1 MSNKSPI
8 NLFTPVVLLNGLVTD
23 KNTYTKERKMLLL
36 KYKNKLNINSM
47 KNPQLKEPFN
57 EIEDNTNKE
66 MELSE
71 DEDDEDEVKIVSNLD
86 NVISRNKEKEN
97 KNQDNIKFKINKE
110 KEELKDISKSLNKQN
125 PKIDLAES
133 KSYPKKKKNKTMNRT
148 DIKRQKKTKKEK
160 EEIEEGDNKSQIII
174 PNFSDQ
180 LDLPISK
187 SINIIDSNEDNM
199 NNVKKISKNSIS
211 KKYQR
216 NPFIT
221 RKKEE
226 KIEIKLDYKNIQ
238 KVSTYEDINKSRK
251 NNEPGLFISL
261 FDENDLMNIIEE
273 KSNMFMMNKK
283 FKKEKK
289 ENVIISSKDN
299 EIDLTKELFY
309 LLKKNKNLEL
319 FNKLSPE
326 KNNILQYMPIHY
338 TGINTFGYMNIY
350 YCSNSSNNVNN
361 KNDDE
366 IHFITNYFNDKNGE
380 YILQFRK
387 YILNLSC
394 FKSNEICQNDKDYNI
409 YHIIIPKKSIN
420 KININL
426 DQEKSLESLI
436 SKLNCDYYFY
446 CQRPG
451 ELFIIEPESILLSY
465 YSKESQGRIP
475 FNEKNYLIMFWNKMN
490 TDSFSDYLIL
500 QNLCKNG
507 KYKNFPLVNTL
518 VNLVDKNYVN
528 LSNDIIKIILE
539 IYNDM
544 DNSENINKYIK
555 EINDNNIRFHK
566 LYINGIYLCQHC
578 QQEIFNFYVYTSKYK
593 SNALNFDKN
602 HFNKNMII
610 ENENNEDYIDDM
622 SSGEYICINCA
633 YGKNYFTEEKNIIFF
648 KYTKEE
654 LKNFI
659 TKITSK
665 INNVRNREKKDI
677 NQFNFSLKRKDDC
690 INVDEFLLKI
700 DGPLRTL
707 DKELTTVDKYLK
719 LLDKKNE
726 INNAN
731 NNNENNDLIN
741 IDPLDP
747 SNFKNNIEDKDIYEK
762 MDLDFMHQMDVSYG
776 LVEPKMMSSNHSN
789 KNNEKINFIPL
800 NSTNIFNLSDNE
812 KDDSGIKG
820 HISEDS
826 KSKEKDKKYNNNIKG
841 NRKNKKKNT
850 TSLADVIFNGEFYL
864 NHFFLN
870 LHFINFN

>member
-23 KNTYTKERKMLLL
+23 KNTYSKERKMLLL

-160 EEIEEGDNKSQIII
+160 EEREEGDNKSQIII

-226 KIEIKLDYKNIQ
+226 KIEIKLEYKNIQ
-238 KVSTYEDINKSRK
+238 KVSTYEDINKLRK

-299 EIDLTKELFY
+299 EIDLTKDLFY
-309 LLKKNKNLEL
+309 LLKKNNNFEL

-366 IHFITNYFNDKNGE
+366 IHFITNYFNDKNEE

-394 FKSNEICQNDKDYNI
+394 FKSNENCQNDKDYNI

-446 CQRPG
+446 CQHPG
-451 ELFIIEPESILLSY
+451 ELLIIEPESILLSY

-507 KYKNFPLVNTL
+507 KYKNFPIVNTL

-544 DNSENINKYIK
+544 DNYENINKYIK

-719 LLDKKNE
+719 LLVKKNE

-850 TSLADVIFNGEFYL
+850 TSLADVIFNGEF
-864 NHFFLN
+864 
-870 LHFINFN
+870 

>member
-23 KNTYTKERKMLLL
+23 KNTYTKEKKMLLL

-226 KIEIKLDYKNIQ
+226 KIEIKLVYKNIQ
-238 KVSTYEDINKSRK
+238 KVSTYEDISKLRK

-366 IHFITNYFNDKNGE
+366 IHFITNYFNDKNEE

-500 QNLCKNG
+500 QNLCKNV
-507 KYKNFPLVNTL
+507 KYKNFPIVNTL

-544 DNSENINKYIK
+544 DNYENINKYIK

-719 LLDKKNE
+719 LLVKKNE
-726 INNAN
+726 INNA

-826 KSKEKDKKYNNNIKG
+826 KSKEKDKKYNNNNIKG

-850 TSLADVIFNGEFYL
+850 TSLADVIFNGEF
-864 NHFFLN
+864 
-870 LHFINFN
+870 

>member
-1 MSNKSPI
+1 MNNKSPI

-23 KNTYTKERKMLLL
+23 KNTYSKERKMLLL

-226 KIEIKLDYKNIQ
+226 KIEIKLEYKNIQ
-238 KVSTYEDINKSRK
+238 KVSTYEDINKLRK

-261 FDENDLMNIIEE
+261 FDENALMNIIEE

-350 YCSNSSNNVNN
+350 YCSNSSNNLNN

-366 IHFITNYFNDKNGE
+366 IHFITNYFNDKNEE

-451 ELFIIEPESILLSY
+451 ELFIIEPESILISY

-507 KYKNFPLVNTL
+507 KYKNFPIVNTL

-544 DNSENINKYIK
+544 DNYENINKYIK

-850 TSLADVIFNGEFYL
+850 TSLADVIFNGEF
-864 NHFFLN
+864 
-870 LHFINFN
+870 

>member
-226 KIEIKLDYKNIQ
+226 KIEIKLEYKNIQ
-238 KVSTYEDINKSRK
+238 KVSTYEDINKLRK

-261 FDENDLMNIIEE
+261 FDENALMNIIEE

-366 IHFITNYFNDKNGE
+366 IHFITNYFNDKNEE

-507 KYKNFPLVNTL
+507 KYKNFPIVNTL

-544 DNSENINKYIK
+544 DNYENINKYIK

-719 LLDKKNE
+719 LLVKKNE

-850 TSLADVIFNGEFYL
+850 TSLADVIFNGEF
-864 NHFFLN
+864 
-870 LHFINFN
+870 

>member
-226 KIEIKLDYKNIQ
+226 KIEIKLEYKNIQ
-238 KVSTYEDINKSRK
+238 KVSTYEDINKLRK

-366 IHFITNYFNDKNGE
+366 IHFITNYFNDKNEE

-436 SKLNCDYYFY
+436 SKLNGDYYFY

-507 KYKNFPLVNTL
+507 KYKNFPIVNTL

-544 DNSENINKYIK
+544 DNYENINKYIK

-719 LLDKKNE
+719 LLVKKNE

-762 MDLDFMHQMDVSYG
+762 TDLDFMHQMDVSYG

-850 TSLADVIFNGEFYL
+850 TSLADVIFNGEF
-864 NHFFLN
+864 
-870 LHFINFN
+870 

>member
-226 KIEIKLDYKNIQ
+226 KIEIKLEYKNIQ
-238 KVSTYEDINKSRK
+238 KVSTYEDISKLRK

-507 KYKNFPLVNTL
+507 KYKNFPIVNTL

-544 DNSENINKYIK
+544 DNYENINKYIK

-665 INNVRNREKKDI
+665 INNVRNKEKKEI

-719 LLDKKNE
+719 LLVKKNE

-850 TSLADVIFNGEFYL
+850 TSLADVIFNGEF
-864 NHFFLN
+864 
-870 LHFINFN
+870 

>member
-238 KVSTYEDINKSRK
+238 KVSTYEDINKLRK

-507 KYKNFPLVNTL
+507 KYKNFPIVNTL

-544 DNSENINKYIK
+544 DNYENINKYIK

-719 LLDKKNE
+719 LLVKKNE

-850 TSLADVIFNGEFYL
+850 TSLADVIFNGEF
-864 NHFFLN
+864 
-870 LHFINFN
+870 

>member
-97 KNQDNIKFKINKE
+97 KNQNNIKFKINKE

-238 KVSTYEDINKSRK
+238 KVSTYEDINKLRK

-366 IHFITNYFNDKNGE
+366 IHFITNYFNDKNEE

-446 CQRPG
+446 CQHPG
-451 ELFIIEPESILLSY
+451 ELLIIEPESILLSY

-507 KYKNFPLVNTL
+507 KYKNFPIVNTL

-544 DNSENINKYIK
+544 DNYENINKYIK

-719 LLDKKNE
+719 LLVKKNE

-850 TSLADVIFNGEFYL
+850 TSLADVIFNGEF
-864 NHFFLN
+864 
-870 LHFINFN
+870 

>member
-23 KNTYTKERKMLLL
+23 KNTYSKERKMLLL

-238 KVSTYEDINKSRK
+238 KVSTYEDINKLRK

-366 IHFITNYFNDKNGE
+366 IHFITNYFNDKNEE

-507 KYKNFPLVNTL
+507 KYKNFPIVNTL

-544 DNSENINKYIK
+544 DNYENINKYIK

-719 LLDKKNE
+719 LLVKKNE

-850 TSLADVIFNGEFYL
+850 TSLADVIFNGEF
-864 NHFFLN
+864 
-870 LHFINFN
+870 

>member
-160 EEIEEGDNKSQIII
+160 EEREEGDNKSQIII

-226 KIEIKLDYKNIQ
+226 KIEIKLEYKNIQ
-238 KVSTYEDINKSRK
+238 KVSTYEDINKLRK

-289 ENVIISSKDN
+289 ENAIISSKDN

-366 IHFITNYFNDKNGE
+366 IHFITNYFNDKNEE

-394 FKSNEICQNDKDYNI
+394 FKSNENCQNDKDYNI

-446 CQRPG
+446 CQHPG
-451 ELFIIEPESILLSY
+451 ELLIIEPESILLSY

-507 KYKNFPLVNTL
+507 KYKNFPIVNTL

-544 DNSENINKYIK
+544 DNYENINKYIK

-719 LLDKKNE
+719 LLVKKNE

-850 TSLADVIFNGEFYL
+850 TSLADVIFNGEF
-864 NHFFLN
+864 
-870 LHFINFN
+870 

>member
-23 KNTYTKERKMLLL
+23 KNTYSKERKMLLL

-226 KIEIKLDYKNIQ
+226 KIEIKLEYKNIQ
-238 KVSTYEDINKSRK
+238 KVSTYEDINKLRK

-350 YCSNSSNNVNN
+350 YCSNSSNNLNN

-366 IHFITNYFNDKNGE
+366 IHFITNYFNDKNEE

-507 KYKNFPLVNTL
+507 KYKNFPIVNTL

-544 DNSENINKYIK
+544 DNYENINKYIK

-566 LYINGIYLCQHC
+566 LYINRIYLCQHC

-850 TSLADVIFNGEFYL
+850 TSLADVIFNGEF
-864 NHFFLN
+864 
-870 LHFINFN
+870 

>member
-23 KNTYTKERKMLLL
+23 KNTYSKERKMLLL

-199 NNVKKISKNSIS
+199 NNVKKISKNNIS

-238 KVSTYEDINKSRK
+238 KVSTYEDINKLRK

-299 EIDLTKELFY
+299 EIDLTKDLFY
-309 LLKKNKNLEL
+309 LLKKNNNFEL

-507 KYKNFPLVNTL
+507 KYKNFPIVNTL

-544 DNSENINKYIK
+544 DNYENINKYIK

-719 LLDKKNE
+719 LLVKKNE

-850 TSLADVIFNGEFYL
+850 ISLADVIFNGEF
-864 NHFFLN
+864 
-870 LHFINFN
+870 

>member
-238 KVSTYEDINKSRK
+238 KVSTYEDINKLRK

-366 IHFITNYFNDKNGE
+366 IHFITNYFNDKNEE

-507 KYKNFPLVNTL
+507 KYKNFPIVNTL

-544 DNSENINKYIK
+544 DNYENINKYIK

-719 LLDKKNE
+719 LLVKKNE

-850 TSLADVIFNGEFYL
+850 TSLADVIFNGEF
-864 NHFFLN
+864 
-870 LHFINFN
+870 

>member
-1 MSNKSPI
+1 M
-8 NLFTPVVLLNGLVTD
+8 NLVLLNGLVTD

-174 PNFSDQ
+174 PNFSEQ

-238 KVSTYEDINKSRK
+238 KVSTYEDINKLRK

-366 IHFITNYFNDKNGE
+366 IHFITNYFNDKNEE

-507 KYKNFPLVNTL
+507 KYKNFPIVNTL

-544 DNSENINKYIK
+544 DNYENINKYIK

-602 HFNKNMII
+602 HCNKNMII

-850 TSLADVIFNGEFYL
+850 TSLADVIFNGEF
-864 NHFFLN
+864 
-870 LHFINFN
+870 

>member
-23 KNTYTKERKMLLL
+23 KNTYSKERKMLLL

-226 KIEIKLDYKNIQ
+226 KIEIKLEYKNIQ
-238 KVSTYEDINKSRK
+238 KVSTYEDINKLRK

-366 IHFITNYFNDKNGE
+366 IHFITNYFNDKNEE

-446 CQRPG
+446 CQHPG
-451 ELFIIEPESILLSY
+451 ELLIIEPESILLSY

-475 FNEKNYLIMFWNKMN
+475 FNEKNYLILFWNKMN

-507 KYKNFPLVNTL
+507 KYKNFPIVNTL

-544 DNSENINKYIK
+544 DNYENINKYIK

-707 DKELTTVDKYLK
+707 DKELITVDKYLK
-719 LLDKKNE
+719 LLVKKNE

-850 TSLADVIFNGEFYL
+850 TSLADVIFNGEF
-864 NHFFLN
+864 
-870 LHFINFN
+870 

>member
-23 KNTYTKERKMLLL
+23 KNTYSKERKMLLL

-226 KIEIKLDYKNIQ
+226 KIEIKLEYKNIQ
-238 KVSTYEDINKSRK
+238 KVSTYEDINKLRK

-366 IHFITNYFNDKNGE
+366 IHFITNYFNDKNEE

-446 CQRPG
+446 CQHPG
-451 ELFIIEPESILLSY
+451 ELLIIEPESILLSY

-475 FNEKNYLIMFWNKMN
+475 FNEKNYLILFWNKMN

-507 KYKNFPLVNTL
+507 KYKNFPIVNTL

-850 TSLADVIFNGEFYL
+850 TSLADVIFNGEF
-864 NHFFLN
+864 
-870 LHFINFN
+870 

>member
-226 KIEIKLDYKNIQ
+226 KIGIKLEYKNIQ
-238 KVSTYEDINKSRK
+238 KVSTYEDISKLRK

-507 KYKNFPLVNTL
+507 KYKNFPIVNTL

-544 DNSENINKYIK
+544 DNYENINKYIK

-719 LLDKKNE
+719 LLVKKNE

-850 TSLADVIFNGEFYL
+850 TSLADVIFNGEF
-864 NHFFLN
+864 
-870 LHFINFN
+870 

>member
-226 KIEIKLDYKNIQ
+226 KIEIKLEYKNIQ
-238 KVSTYEDINKSRK
+238 KVSTYEDINKLRK

-366 IHFITNYFNDKNGE
+366 IHFITNYFNDKNEE

-507 KYKNFPLVNTL
+507 KYKNFPIVNTL

-544 DNSENINKYIK
+544 DNYENINKYIK

-719 LLDKKNE
+719 LLVKKNE

-850 TSLADVIFNGEFYL
+850 TSLADVIFNGEF
-864 NHFFLN
+864 
-870 LHFINFN
+870 

>member
-23 KNTYTKERKMLLL
+23 KNTYSKERKMLLL

-226 KIEIKLDYKNIQ
+226 KIEIKLEYKNIQ
-238 KVSTYEDINKSRK
+238 KVSTYEDINKLRK

-326 KNNILQYMPIHY
+326 KTNILQYMPIHY

-366 IHFITNYFNDKNGE
+366 IHFITNYFNDKNEE

-507 KYKNFPLVNTL
+507 KYKNFPIVNTL

-544 DNSENINKYIK
+544 DNYENINKYIK

-719 LLDKKNE
+719 LLVKKNE

-850 TSLADVIFNGEFYL
+850 TSLADVIFNGEF
-864 NHFFLN
+864 
-870 LHFINFN
+870 

>member
-226 KIEIKLDYKNIQ
+226 KIEIKLEYKNIQ
-238 KVSTYEDINKSRK
+238 KVSTYEDISKLRK

-350 YCSNSSNNVNN
+350 YCSNCSNNVNN
-361 KNDDE
+361 KNEDE
-366 IHFITNYFNDKNGE
+366 IHFITNYFNDKNEE

-451 ELFIIEPESILLSY
+451 ELLIIEPESILLSY

-507 KYKNFPLVNTL
+507 KYKNFPIVNTL

-544 DNSENINKYIK
+544 DNYENINKYIK

-622 SSGEYICINCA
+622 YSGEYICINCA

-665 INNVRNREKKDI
+665 INNVRNKEKKEI

-719 LLDKKNE
+719 LLVKKNE

-850 TSLADVIFNGEFYL
+850 TSLADVIFNGEF
-864 NHFFLN
+864 
-870 LHFINFN
+870 

>member
-226 KIEIKLDYKNIQ
+226 KIEIKLEYKNIQ
-238 KVSTYEDINKSRK
+238 KVSTYEDINKLRK

-289 ENVIISSKDN
+289 ENVVISSKDN
-299 EIDLTKELFY
+299 EIDLTKDLFY
-309 LLKKNKNLEL
+309 LLKKNNNFEL

-366 IHFITNYFNDKNGE
+366 IHFITNYFNDKNEE

-507 KYKNFPLVNTL
+507 KYKNFPIVNTL

-544 DNSENINKYIK
+544 DNYENINKYIK

-610 ENENNEDYIDDM
+610 ENENNEDYKDDM

-719 LLDKKNE
+719 LLVKKNE

-850 TSLADVIFNGEFYL
+850 TSLADVIFNGEF
-864 NHFFLN
+864 
-870 LHFINFN
+870 

>member
-187 SINIIDSNEDNM
+187 SINIIYSNEDNM

-226 KIEIKLDYKNIQ
+226 KIEIKLEYKNIQ
-238 KVSTYEDINKSRK
+238 KVSTYEDINKLRK

-261 FDENDLMNIIEE
+261 FDENELMNIIEE

-338 TGINTFGYMNIY
+338 IGINTFGYMNIY

-366 IHFITNYFNDKNGE
+366 IHFITNYFNDKNEE

-507 KYKNFPLVNTL
+507 KYKNFPIVNTL

-544 DNSENINKYIK
+544 DNYENINKYIK

-719 LLDKKNE
+719 LLVKKNE

-850 TSLADVIFNGEFYL
+850 TSLADVIFNGEF
-864 NHFFLN
+864 
-870 LHFINFN
+870 

>member
-1 MSNKSPI
+1 MNNKSPI

-23 KNTYTKERKMLLL
+23 KNTYSKERKMLLL

-238 KVSTYEDINKSRK
+238 KVSTYEDINKLRK

-366 IHFITNYFNDKNGE
+366 IHFITNYFNDKNEE

-507 KYKNFPLVNTL
+507 KYKNFPIVNTL

-544 DNSENINKYIK
+544 DNYENINKYIK

-719 LLDKKNE
+719 LLVKKNE

-850 TSLADVIFNGEFYL
+850 TSLADVIFNGEF
-864 NHFFLN
+864 
-870 LHFINFN
+870 

>member
-23 KNTYTKERKMLLL
+23 KNTYTKEKKMLLL

-174 PNFSDQ
+174 PNFSEQ

-226 KIEIKLDYKNIQ
+226 KIEIKLVYKNIQ
-238 KVSTYEDINKSRK
+238 KVSTYEDISKLRK

-366 IHFITNYFNDKNGE
+366 IHFITNYFNDKNEE

-500 QNLCKNG
+500 QNLCKNV
-507 KYKNFPLVNTL
+507 KYKNFPIVNTL

-544 DNSENINKYIK
+544 DNYENINKYIK

-719 LLDKKNE
+719 LLVKKNE

-731 NNNENNDLIN
+731 NNIENNDLIN

-850 TSLADVIFNGEFYL
+850 TSLADVIFNGEF
-864 NHFFLN
+864 
-870 LHFINFN
+870 

>member
-23 KNTYTKERKMLLL
+23 KNTYSKERKMLLL

-226 KIEIKLDYKNIQ
+226 KIEIKLEYKNIQ
-238 KVSTYEDINKSRK
+238 KVSTYEDINKLRK

-366 IHFITNYFNDKNGE
+366 IHFITNYFNDKNEE

-507 KYKNFPLVNTL
+507 KYKNFPIVNTL

-544 DNSENINKYIK
+544 DNYENINKYIK

-719 LLDKKNE
+719 LLVKKNE

-850 TSLADVIFNGEFYL
+850 TSLADVIFNGEF
-864 NHFFLN
+864 
-870 LHFINFN
+870 

>member
-23 KNTYTKERKMLLL
+23 KNTYSKERKMLLL

-238 KVSTYEDINKSRK
+238 KVSTYEDINKLRK

-507 KYKNFPLVNTL
+507 KYKNFPIVNTL

-544 DNSENINKYIK
+544 DNYENINKYIK
-555 EINDNNIRFHK
+555 EINENNIRLHK

-719 LLDKKNE
+719 LLVKKNE

-850 TSLADVIFNGEFYL
+850 TSLADVIFNGEF
-864 NHFFLN
+864 
-870 LHFINFN
+870 

>member
-47 KNPQLKEPFN
+47 KNPQFKEPFN

-133 KSYPKKKKNKTMNRT
+133 KSYPKKMKNKTMNRT

-238 KVSTYEDINKSRK
+238 KVSTYEDINKLRK

-366 IHFITNYFNDKNGE
+366 IHFITNYFNDKNEE

-507 KYKNFPLVNTL
+507 KYKNFPIVNTL

-544 DNSENINKYIK
+544 DNYENINKYIK

-719 LLDKKNE
+719 LLVKKNE

-850 TSLADVIFNGEFYL
+850 TSLADVIFNGEF
-864 NHFFLN
+864 
-870 LHFINFN
+870 

>member
-1 MSNKSPI
+1 MSNKNPI

-23 KNTYTKERKMLLL
+23 KNTYSKERKMLLL

-125 PKIDLAES
+125 AES

-226 KIEIKLDYKNIQ
+226 KIEIKLEYKNIQ

-273 KSNMFMMNKK
+273 KSNMMNKK

-326 KNNILQYMPIHY
+326 KTNILQYMPIHY

-366 IHFITNYFNDKNGE
+366 IHFITNYFNDKNEE

-507 KYKNFPLVNTL
+507 KYKNFPIVNTL

-544 DNSENINKYIK
+544 DNYENINKYIK

-719 LLDKKNE
+719 LLVKKNE

-812 KDDSGIKG
+812 KDDNGIKG

-850 TSLADVIFNGEFYL
+850 TSLADVIFNGEF
-864 NHFFLN
+864 
-870 LHFINFN
+870 

>member
-23 KNTYTKERKMLLL
+23 KNTYSKERKMLLL

-160 EEIEEGDNKSQIII
+160 EEREEGDNKSQIII

-226 KIEIKLDYKNIQ
+226 KIEIKLEYKNIQ
-238 KVSTYEDINKSRK
+238 KVSTYEDINKLRK

-261 FDENDLMNIIEE
+261 FDEKDLMNIIEE

-326 KNNILQYMPIHY
+326 KTNILQYMPIHY

-366 IHFITNYFNDKNGE
+366 IHFITNYFNDKNEE

-507 KYKNFPLVNTL
+507 KYKNFPIVNTL
-518 VNLVDKNYVN
+518 INLVDKNYVN

-544 DNSENINKYIK
+544 DNYENINKYIK

-719 LLDKKNE
+719 LLVKKNE

-812 KDDSGIKG
+812 KDDNGIKG

-850 TSLADVIFNGEFYL
+850 TSLADVIFNGEF
-864 NHFFLN
+864 
-870 LHFINFN
+870 

>member
-1 MSNKSPI
+1 MSNKNPI

-23 KNTYTKERKMLLL
+23 KNTYSKERKMLLL

-226 KIEIKLDYKNIQ
+226 KIEIKLEYKNIQ
-238 KVSTYEDINKSRK
+238 KVSTYEDINKLRK

-366 IHFITNYFNDKNGE
+366 IHFITNYFNDKNEE

-507 KYKNFPLVNTL
+507 KYKNFPIVNTL

-544 DNSENINKYIK
+544 DNYENINKYIK

-719 LLDKKNE
+719 LLVKKNE

-850 TSLADVIFNGEFYL
+850 TSLADVIFNGEF
-864 NHFFLN
+864 
-870 LHFINFN
+870 

>member
-23 KNTYTKERKMLLL
+23 KNTYSKERKMLLL

-148 DIKRQKKTKKEK
+148 DIKKQKKTKKEK

-226 KIEIKLDYKNIQ
+226 KIEIKLEYKNIQ
-238 KVSTYEDINKSRK
+238 KVSTYEDINKLRK

-507 KYKNFPLVNTL
+507 KYKNFPIVNTL

-544 DNSENINKYIK
+544 DNYENINKYIK

-719 LLDKKNE
+719 LLVKKNE

-850 TSLADVIFNGEFYL
+850 TSLADVIFNGEF
-864 NHFFLN
+864 
-870 LHFINFN
+870 

>member
-23 KNTYTKERKMLLL
+23 KNTYSKERKMLLL

-238 KVSTYEDINKSRK
+238 KVSTYEDINKLRK

-366 IHFITNYFNDKNGE
+366 IHFITNYFNDKNEE

-507 KYKNFPLVNTL
+507 KYKNFPIVNTL

-544 DNSENINKYIK
+544 DNYENINKYIK

-719 LLDKKNE
+719 LLVKKNE

-850 TSLADVIFNGEFYL
+850 ISLADVIFNGEF
-864 NHFFLN
+864 
-870 LHFINFN
+870 